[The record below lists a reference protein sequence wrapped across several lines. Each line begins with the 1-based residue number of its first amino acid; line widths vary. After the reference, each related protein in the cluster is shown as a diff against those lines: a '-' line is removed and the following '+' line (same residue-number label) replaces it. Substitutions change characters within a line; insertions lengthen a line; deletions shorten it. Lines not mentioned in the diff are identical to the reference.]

1 MPDAHDMTIT
11 DIVSSPDLTSAEPA
25 DAARPA
31 ARMGSTKAR
40 PYTLG
45 EEIANSI
52 IHGLGVAL
60 SISALTMLIVFAA
73 QAHNGWALASG
84 IVFGIG
90 LVLEYTASTLYHSFP
105 QERVKHVF
113 KILDHCGIYVL
124 IAGSYTPFML
134 VTLRAHGGL
143 WFFAVVWS
151 LAIAGISV
159 EAFWAYRPRWLSAS
173 VYLGMG
179 WLVVVAIKPLAAS
192 LPTAG
197 LALLVA
203 GGLCYTLGTAFYV
216 LKKVRYMHAVW
227 HLWVLAGSILHF
239 LAVLIYVIIPS

>member
-1 MPDAHDMTIT
+1 MSGKRDATIA
-11 DIVSSPDLTSAEPA
+11 DIRPSDEPARAQSVATSAAE
-25 DAARPA
+25 
-31 ARMGSTKAR
+31 RMGSTKLR

-60 SISALTMLIVFAA
+60 SVGALTMLIVFAA

-84 IVFGIG
+84 IVFGIS

-105 QERVKHVF
+105 QEKVKHVF

-124 IAGSYTPFML
+124 IAGSYTPFTL
-134 VTLRAHGGL
+134 VTLRSHGGL
-143 WFFAVVWS
+143 WLFAVVWG

-179 WLVVVAIKPLAAS
+179 WLVIVAIKPLAAS
-192 LPTAG
+192 LPIAG

-203 GGLCYTLGTAFYV
+203 GGLCYTLGTVFYV

-227 HLWVLAGSILHF
+227 HVWVLAGSILHF
-239 LAVLIYVIIPS
+239 LAVLVYVIIPS